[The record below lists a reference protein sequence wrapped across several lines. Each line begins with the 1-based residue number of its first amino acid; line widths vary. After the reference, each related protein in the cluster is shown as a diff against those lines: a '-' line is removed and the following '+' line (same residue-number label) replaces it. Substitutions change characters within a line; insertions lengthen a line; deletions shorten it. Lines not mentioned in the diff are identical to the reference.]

1 MALHIYSRVQDKK
14 EMAKVAALVCETLCS
29 YERMGK
35 QFRAEILNIIQ
46 SDYNSTSLVTVE
58 LGAVLLLLLLL
69 LLSYHRRLRMILR
82 SARAARG
89 RRSG

>member
-1 MALHIYSRVQDKK
+1 MSI
-14 EMAKVAALVCETLCS
+14 VAEVSVLTNVDQCS
-29 YERMGK
+29 ICLLLGSVYTSII
-35 QFRAEILNIIQ
+35 AEI
-46 SDYNSTSLVTVE
+46 SVGV
-58 LGAVLLLLLLL
+58 LLL